1 VRNIEK
7 IVKASIRHGKPD
19 PEHRR
24 SNPRTAFATPIELAD
39 GPSMRQVVSPVSGW
53 REVFLLLFA
62 SGLDDTIECAEFVHN
77 FRHSSRILDSK
88 RGSCRDGYFGRFREM
103 SRRGWCFSW
112 SDFREQESQ
121 KAEVTRHSLVH
132 QLRHQSL
139 QLRDRPSTPVLNDTP
154 ACSALRRGECSYFSN
169 PLGAPWDCRICPP

>member
-1 VRNIEK
+1 VRHIEK
-7 IVKASIRHGKPD
+7 IVKASIRDGKPD

-39 GPSMRQVVSPVSGW
+39 GPSRRQVVSPVSGW

-88 RGSCRDGYFGRFREM
+88 RWGCRNGYFGRFREM
-103 SRRGWCFSW
+103 SRRGVVFQLVGFQGAGVSK
-112 SDFREQESQ
+112 SESHPTQ
-121 KAEVTRHSLVH
+121 PCS
-132 QLRHQSL
+132 
-139 QLRDRPSTPVLNDTP
+139 PVASPKP
-154 ACSALRRGECSYFSN
+154 ATS
-169 PLGAPWDCRICPP
+169 